1 VATLLALSHSL
12 NKLGT
17 DYLGVLFSGLNS
29 WVLISSIGSLELSP
43 GDLASAALIKRLPG
57 VLHNGESLLIHILL

>member
-1 VATLLALSHSL
+1 VATLLAFSHSL

-17 DYLGVLFSGLNS
+17 DNLGVLFSGLNS

-57 VLHNGESLLIHILL
+57 VLYYGKSLLIHILL